1 MLILLYVILYGSTVY
16 VQYMIQ
22 LYTWDSTVTSLDIYT
37 LYNHMKHQFYIC
49 TVINNLKENT
59 LN

>member
-1 MLILLYVILYGSTVY
+1 MDQ
-16 VQYMIQ
+16 QYMYNMIQ
-22 LYTWDSTVTSLDIYT
+22 PYAWDSTVTSLDIYT
-37 LYNHMKHQFYIC
+37 LYNNLKHELYNY

>member
-1 MLILLYVILYGSTVY
+1 MHN
-16 VQYMIQ
+16 MIQ
-22 LYTWDSTVTSLDIYT
+22 LYSWDSTVTSLDIYT
-37 LYNHMKHQFYIC
+37 LYNRLKHQLYNY